1 MRCAERARL
10 VVVLRGRSAATHV
23 AAIRK
28 RPRRHEWVAFLTM
41 SFVFMV
47 SEVRAP
53 VMGTDARKTLDQFS
67 NRANASRSSR
77 KVSNPFHGDGGTRFR
92 DGASRIVRLRPS
104 GTPGSAPEAARSS
117 TRCEPD

>member
-1 MRCAERARL
+1 MAAKRSKRTRLSSARVSDGVGPRCHLALVRCAERARL

-28 RPRRHEWVAFLTM
+28 RPRRHEWVAFLTK
-41 SFVFMV
+41 SFVFIV

-77 KVSNPFHGDGGTRFR
+77 KVSN
-92 DGASRIVRLRPS
+92 
-104 GTPGSAPEAARSS
+104 
-117 TRCEPD
+117 

>member
-67 NRANASRSSR
+67 TRANASRSSR
-77 KVSNPFHGDGGTRFR
+77 GCAQSQPALGSSPN
-92 DGASRIVRLRPS
+92 AVRQ
-104 GTPGSAPEAARSS
+104 TDAARPRQENSA
-117 TRCEPD
+117 TALND